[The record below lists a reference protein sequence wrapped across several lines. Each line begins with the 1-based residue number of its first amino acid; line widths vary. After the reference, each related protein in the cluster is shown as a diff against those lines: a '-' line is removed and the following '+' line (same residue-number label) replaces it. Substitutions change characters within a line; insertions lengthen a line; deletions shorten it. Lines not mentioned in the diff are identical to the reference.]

1 MVVRTSRHPTTRS
14 ETFARPAVRPA
25 YLTRRHAVVVTLVL
39 AALLVVTLAAAVG
52 IGPVPASIVRAF
64 GSGGTE
70 TTDYAIIV
78 QTRMPRILLAA
89 VVGAALA
96 AAGAGFQ
103 GLLANPLADPH
114 ILGISG
120 GAAVAG
126 AIVLV
131 LGVDPVSPI
140 VPLAAFLGALGTAAG
155 VVLAARTG
163 GRTTPHA
170 LLLTGVVVNALAAS
184 LIMLVNAIASYKQAQ
199 GVLFW
204 IMGALS
210 TQSYGLVAV
219 AGAYAFAGAVALVRH
234 APALNLLA
242 AGEETATSL
251 GVDVERVRRRVF
263 VAAALLVG
271 AAVSVSGMISFVGL
285 IVPHVLRLILGPDLR
300 LLIPASFLGG
310 AAFLVW
316 ADTVARTALGPAE
329 LPVGVVTAL
338 LGGPFFLVLL
348 RRSLRGPG

>member
-1 MVVRTSRHPTTRS
+1 LSRRRTIATTL
-14 ETFARPAVRPA
+14 A
-25 YLTRRHAVVVTLVL
+25 L
-39 AALLVVTLAAAVG
+39 AAVLGVSLLLASG
-52 IGPVPASIVRAF
+52 IGPVHASLARAL
-64 GSGGTE
+64 GPEGHATA
-70 TTDYAIIV
+70 DYAIVV
-78 QTRMPRILLAA
+78 QTRIPRVLLAA

-96 AAGAGFQ
+96 TAGAGFQ

-114 ILGISG
+114 VLGVSG

-126 AIVLV
+126 AAALV
-131 LGVDPVSPI
+131 LGLDPVSPL
-140 VPLAAFLGALGTAAG
+140 VPLAAFGGALATVAV
-155 VVLAARTG
+155 VVLVARTG

-170 LLLTGVVVNALAAS
+170 LLLTGVVTNALAAA
-184 LIMLVNAIASYKQAQ
+184 LIMLVNAVASYRQAQ

-210 TQSYGLVAV
+210 TQSYALVAV
-219 AGAYAFAGAVALVRH
+219 VAAYAAVGASALVRY
-234 APALNLLA
+234 APALNVIA
-242 AGEETATSL
+242 AGEETAVSL
-251 GVDVERVRRRVF
+251 GVDIERVRRAVF

-310 AAFLVW
+310 ATFLVW
-316 ADTVARTALGPAE
+316 ADTLARTVLGAAE
-329 LPVGVVTAL
+329 LPVGVITAL

-348 RRSLRGPG
+348 RRSLRARG